1 MPIERALVD
10 RYGLGDL
17 RFGVSQHAIDI
28 VDGLGSGER
37 LRVGIARRCSR
48 LPADSP
54 EGSHGHRRVA
64 RYSAEKTRYEP
75 GTSGVLKT
83 IVEP

>member
-1 MPIERALVD
+1 
-10 RYGLGDL
+10 
-17 RFGVSQHAIDI
+17 
-28 VDGLGSGER
+28 
-37 LRVGIARRCSR
+37 
-48 LPADSP
+48 
-54 EGSHGHRRVA
+54 VA